1 MSPNENL
8 KVTEM
13 QCLSCKNMI
22 PAGLD
27 KCDVCGKVVH
37 SQNQK
42 IIRTT
47 QTIVHKQESDNA
59 LSFTFGTIGVV
70 LYILGFLFRWS
81 ATDSPES
88 LDAILT
94 GLEISFNLF
103 TLGTMFFFLAILT
116 KK

>member
-1 MSPNENL
+1 
-8 KVTEM
+8 
-13 QCLSCKNMI
+13 MI

-81 ATDSPES
+81 AGSS
-88 LDAILT
+88 GGLDGILT
-94 GLEISFNLF
+94 GLELSFNLF
-103 TLGTMFFFLAILT
+103 TLGTMFFFMAILV